1 MSESDTTSDTSKTHY
16 SITEAARLKGV
27 HPNTVRK
34 YIRQGRIKA
43 DMVHGPYGVE
53 YAIPEAEL
61 DSLGVPVIDTS
72 QGLTLTESGSLPRY
86 LDTLTQVFQTALA
99 ELQASHE
106 QALAAKDE
114 TITLLTTR
122 VQDLEQQVKLL
133 SAPSPVPTSNGC
145 QSPDPAPSASG
156 LQQTDTRDRNH
167 GSDLAP
173 TSTANH
179 PALEPN
185 GPRIASQSPP
195 RRPWWKFWA

>member
-16 SITEAARLKGV
+16 SIAEAARLKGV

-53 YAIPEAEL
+53 YAIPETEL

-86 LDTLTQVFQTALA
+86 LDTLTQVFQAALA

-122 VQDLEQQVKLL
+122 VHDLEQQVKLL
-133 SAPSPVPTSNGC
+133 SAPPSEPTS
-145 QSPDPAPSASG
+145 QVISEVD
-156 LQQTDTRDRNH
+156 
-167 GSDLAP
+167 
-173 TSTANH
+173 NH
-179 PALEPN
+179 PTAPEN
-185 GPRIASQSPP
+185 GAVRGAEKPA
-195 RRPWWKFWA
+195 RPWWKFWSG